1 MTGPLDAGNHT
12 RPLWRW
18 RHTGDGRPGS
28 GLDFWRD
35 GAIFAVCLRAASVEV
50 AKGMLGPRLY
60 IWLIAFTAAVASV
73 QALITAGWLASWLAG
88 RVHIPPV
95 GNDR

>member
-1 MTGPLDAGNHT
+1 
-12 RPLWRW
+12 
-18 RHTGDGRPGS
+18 
-28 GLDFWRD
+28 
-35 GAIFAVCLRAASVEV
+35 
-50 AKGMLGPRLY
+50 MLGPRLY